1 MRKLLSGTIITI
13 AFCAII
19 TGCGSQPKEA
29 ASQQESTT
37 TAVEEA
43 TQVVQEST
51 GSTTKSIDE
60 SRFDGSQYKDMGSGT
75 IYLVNESGSTEN
87 GDDIIVYAGKDDW
100 AISMELD
107 AWEFD
112 GKILSYI
119 YIDGTL
125 VDKQQLAD
133 TQMTLMLSE
142 DSLAPGPHKVE
153 VVQYENNDE
162 GGNVI
167 TYKSSG
173 YEVVAK

>member
-1 MRKLLSGTIITI
+1 MRKVLTGTVITI
-13 AFCAII
+13 ALCAMIA
-19 TGCGSQPKEA
+19 GCNSQPKEA
-29 ASQQESTT
+29 SPQQEATT
-37 TAVEEA
+37 TAVEVATQEAQESAEA
-43 TQVVQEST
+43 TTQANEPQ
-51 GSTTKSIDE
+51 
-60 SRFDGSQYKDMGSGT
+60 FDGSQYEDMGSGT

-87 GDDIIVYAGKDDW
+87 GDDIVVYAGKDDW